1 MTDSDNDGVVDLLDL
16 DADNDGTV
24 DYLDVDADGD
34 GLSNEEEILNN
45 RGNWLDADSDNDGTQ
60 MLMIKCPL
68 MPMKP

>member
-1 MTDSDNDGVVDLLDL
+1 MGSWIFWIY
-16 DADNDGTV
+16 DADNDGIL
-24 DYLDVDADGD
+24 DYFDDDADGD